1 MKHVCSLVSLCTA
14 LIILTAPSTS
24 VYAAGPD
31 SVRTLFSSGTFTS
44 GGFGGPVVKLTTM
57 LDNTSLLVGGR
68 GAWVINKTLAIGG
81 GGYGLVTP
89 RLLKAGAT
97 SDLDTNMNVGYG
109 GGEIE
114 VILMSDDVVHVS
126 AMTLIGAG
134 AVSTDTRARRF
145 ENGEWDWDHST
156 ISSDVFFVVEP
167 QVNVEVNLTEW
178 FRVAAGASYR
188 LVNGVDTR
196 VGTTTI
202 SNSDLSGVSGVLT
215 FKFGLY

>member
-1 MKHVCSLVSLCTA
+1 MKRLSLRLSLCIA
-14 LIILTAPSTS
+14 IVLLAAPSAY
-24 VYAAGPD
+24 VQAAQPD
-31 SVRTLFSSGTFTS
+31 SVRTLFSSGTFSS
-44 GGFGGPVVKLTTM
+44 GGFGGPVLKLTTM
-57 LDNTSLLVGGR
+57 MDNTSLLVGGR

-97 SDLDTNMNVGYG
+97 SDLDTNMNLGYG

-114 VILMSDDVVHVS
+114 VIFMSDDVIHVS

-134 AVSTDTRARRF
+134 AVSTNTRARRF
-145 ENGEWDWDHST
+145 EDGEWDWDHST
-156 ISSDVFFVVEP
+156 ISSDVFFVIEP
-167 QVNVEVNLTEW
+167 QVNIEVNLTEW

-188 LVNGVDTR
+188 FVNGVDTR

-202 SNSDLSGVSGVLT
+202 GNSDLSGLSGVLT